1 MARFV
6 AYAVAGVPPEIM
18 GIGPAFAIPRLLE
31 KTGLKLSDIS
41 IFEINE
47 AFAS

>member
-1 MARFV
+1 MAKFK
-6 AYAVAGVPPEIM
+6 AYAVCGVAPEIM
-18 GIGPAFAIPRLLE
+18 GIGPAVAIPKVLA
-31 KTGLKLSDIS
+31 KTGLKIEDIS